1 MQQKFKFLYF
11 AIVAASCIFSAP
23 ANSNTSGYHYTHT
36 PGETVGANAR
46 PAISCGNPGYDCTHV
61 ECIDKLVQA
70 KLGTYHRMQQD
81 GTDGWVYG
89 RAGEVQNPTIGERDR
104 RNVGLGDEIRY
115 IQSTGGYCYYYNGG
129 ISSGNSGPNTWRY
142 DPR

>member
-61 ECIDKLVQA
+61 ECSDKLVHA
-70 KLGTYHRMQQD
+70 MLGSYVRN
-81 GTDGWVYG
+81 GSGGGRWVCG
-89 RAGEVQNPTIGERDR
+89 VPEISRTCGVRDR